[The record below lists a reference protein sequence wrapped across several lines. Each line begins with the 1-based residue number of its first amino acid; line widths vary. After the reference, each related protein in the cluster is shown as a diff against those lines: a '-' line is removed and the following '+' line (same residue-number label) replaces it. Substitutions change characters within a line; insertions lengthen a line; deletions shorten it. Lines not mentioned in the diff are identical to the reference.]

1 MIIHEQLPYDE
12 WLVKHETSLQQAYD
26 IIDLD
31 MSYDEY
37 IKSEYIRYV
46 EYTSI
51 PVYETFDEWI
61 GGNRTKFEEHF
72 KNNNITDVDE
82 MAEYIYDE
90 YNLYAGLK
98 TLVYEYYEIDDI
110 TPEDIK
116 IKLYGE

>member
-12 WLVKHETSLQQAYD
+12 WLNCNEEDLQKFHD
-26 IIDLD
+26 IIDSD

-37 IKSEYIRYV
+37 IKSEYIRYI

-72 KNNNITDVDE
+72 KDKNITDVDKMSE
-82 MAEYIYDE
+82 I
-90 YNLYAGLK
+90 LY
-98 TLVYEYYEIDDI
+98 YEYLSYVNLHGILYTLTLDDI
-110 TPEDIK
+110 LPSDIK